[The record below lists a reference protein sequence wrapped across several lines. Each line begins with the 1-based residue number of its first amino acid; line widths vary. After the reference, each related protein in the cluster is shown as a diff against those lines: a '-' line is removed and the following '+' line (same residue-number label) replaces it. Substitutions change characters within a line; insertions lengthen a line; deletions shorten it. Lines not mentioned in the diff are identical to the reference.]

1 MVKVYSHADVVVC
14 RAGALTVAELTA
26 AGVGA
31 LLVPYPHAVDD
42 HQTANA
48 RFMVKADAGLLLPQ
62 KELTAE
68 KLAAILEGLTRE
80 QCLSWAENARLLALP
95 RSADDVADI
104 AVQVAK

>member
-1 MVKVYSHADVVVC
+1 M
-14 RAGALTVAELTA
+14 
-26 AGVGA
+26 
-31 LLVPYPHAVDD
+31 DD

-62 KELTAE
+62 KELTPE
-68 KLAAILEGLTRE
+68 KLAGILEGLTRQ
-80 QCLSWAENARLLALP
+80 QCLQWAENARLLALP